1 MGILIKRQKDEKL
14 NFEKEKTLLNLK
26 LTDALALV

>member
-14 NFEKEKTLLNLK
+14 NLEKEKTLLSLK
-26 LTDALALV
+26 LTDA